1 MGLELKE
8 RRISG
13 RSTNLLMN
21 QIVKDYTGATK
32 DLIEIIKEEFNGNN
46 EIRFFISDRGNQRIE
61 IIDLETNEKWQTL
74 ECVQPPKK
82 SKEDNYDDIS
92 AAMISNLYQIMIQ
105 DE

>member
-1 MGLELKE
+1 MKAKKKKEL
-8 RRISG
+8 
-13 RSTNLLMN
+13 
-21 QIVKDYTGATK
+21 DYTGATK
-32 DLIEIIKEEFNGNN
+32 DLIEIIKEEFKGNN
-46 EIRFFISDRGNQRIE
+46 EIRFFISERGNQRIE

>member
-92 AAMISNLYQIMIQ
+92 AAMINNLYQIMIQ